1 MKVIR
6 TAEFEAGEV
15 HQLSEK
21 VAELYVRSGKA
32 WITMPNED
40 LLLSTGEFAI
50 FFPDDHDVV
59 LSAMGDKR
67 LVVEELG

>member
-6 TAEFEAGEV
+6 TAEFQAGEV
-15 HQLSEK
+15 HRLSDD
-21 VAELYVRSGKA
+21 VAEVYVRSGKA
-32 WITMPNED
+32 WLTMPNED

-50 FFPDDHDVV
+50 FFPDDHDIV
-59 LSAMGDKR
+59 LSSLGDKP

>member
-6 TAEFEAGEV
+6 TAEFQAGDMYRLPE
-15 HQLSEK
+15 E
-21 VAELYVRSGKA
+21 VAEVYVRSGKA

-50 FFPDDHDVV
+50 FFPDDHDII
-59 LSAMGDKR
+59 LSALGEKR